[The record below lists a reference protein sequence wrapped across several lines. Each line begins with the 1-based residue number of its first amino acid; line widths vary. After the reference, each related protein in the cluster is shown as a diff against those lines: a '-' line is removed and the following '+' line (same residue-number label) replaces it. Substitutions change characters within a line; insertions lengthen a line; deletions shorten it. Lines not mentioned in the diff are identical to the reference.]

1 MNMNALMQQAQ
12 RMQKDI
18 EKKQKEIQESEYTGS
33 SQLVDVVIYGNKKV
47 KSINFK
53 DIDNFDKDDLEMLED
68 MIKIAINEAI
78 SKVEKDVENKMGAY
92 GKQLGGLF

>member
-18 EKKQKEIQESEYTGS
+18 EKKQKEINDSEYTGS
-33 SQLVDVVIYGNKKV
+33 SEFVEVVIYGNKKI
-47 KSINFK
+47 KSVSIKNIEIK
-53 DIDNFDKDDLEMLED
+53 DQDDLEMLED
-68 MIKIAINEAI
+68 MIKIAVNNAI
-78 SKVEKDVENKMGAY
+78 SKVEADVESKMGAY

>member
-18 EKKQKEIQESEYTGS
+18 EKKQKEIQESEYTGT

-47 KSINFK
+47 KSVKIK
-53 DIDNFDKDDLEMLED
+53 DMDNFDKDDLEILED
-68 MIKIAINEAI
+68 MIKIAVNDAV
-78 SKVEKDVENKMGAY
+78 SKVEKDVETKMGAY